1 MKTTKILLA
10 KNKTLYVYNEPV
22 GVTGSFYN
30 FKDDLEIEI
39 DAYGTEQSPSLF
51 NLRLKTGSTY
61 ISLWGDKY
69 EIEQ

>member
-10 KNKTLYVYNEPV
+10 KTKTLYVYNEPV
-22 GVTGSFYN
+22 GVTGSYYN

-39 DAYGTEQSPSLF
+39 DAYGTEQSLF